1 MQKITD
7 FIKTQ
12 RHIITWTI
20 TYVFIMWAIL
30 RGLFNFNIFSPVHWS
45 YLLHLHLR
53 GFAGLVFGIL
63 ILAALP
69 MYIATTTLV
78 ARNGAPLFKV
88 PVPQF
93 LVRAFSGAPV
103 AQPENDDVAP
113 TTDDTDAPADKP
125 LPDNLPTELRSAF
138 LRARERVGNEQ
149 FSSFDVRVT
158 DATPV
163 PATAPKATDT
173 MGDLP
178 LPSNF
183 DDVGNFSDFAG
194 DTIPQDFDTPP
205 ATPGIS
211 VPVFKDISFDGF
223 DDDTVIEIPNATG
236 ETTPD
241 VAPTATE
248 PRTDRA
254 TSVTDFMG
262 AHNIPIVA
270 TDDDVVVTNKYAIA
284 THDDPSFW
292 VADADTWFATGR
304 QKPSPVAAAIRVAT
318 AHNVTP
324 VLYLACDKIMN
335 IATRRSD
342 WEKSGVIITSDLGIL
357 L

>member
-53 GFAGLVFGIL
+53 GFAGLVFGLL

-88 PVPQF
+88 PVPKF

-103 AQPENDDVAP
+103 AQPENDDVASTP
-113 TTDDTDAPADKP
+113 DDTDAPANKP

-138 LRARERVGNEQ
+138 LRARERVGNDQ
-149 FSSFDVRVT
+149 ISSFDVRIT

-163 PATAPKATDT
+163 PAVAPQATDT

-178 LPSNF
+178 LPSDF
-183 DDVGNFSDFAG
+183 DDFGS
-194 DTIPQDFDTPP
+194 FDDAPLDGTNTTPD
-205 ATPGIS
+205 IS
-211 VPVFKDISFDGF
+211 VPVFKEINFDGF

-236 ETTPD
+236 ETIPD
-241 VAPTATE
+241 VAPIATS
-248 PRTDRA
+248 PANDRA
-254 TSVTDFMG
+254 TSVTDFLG

-292 VADADTWFATGR
+292 VADGDTWFATGR
-304 QKPSPVAAAIRVAT
+304 QKPSPVATAIRVAT

-342 WEKSGVIITSDLGIL
+342 WEKSGVIITNDLGIL

>member
-7 FIKTQ
+7 FIKKQ

-20 TYVFIMWAIL
+20 MYVFIMWAIL
-30 RGLFNFNIFSPVHWS
+30 RGLFNFNMFSSLHWS
-45 YLLHLHLR
+45 YLAHMHLR
-53 GFAGLVFGIL
+53 GFAGLVFGLL

-69 MYIATTTLV
+69 MYVATTTLV
-78 ARNGAPLFKV
+78 ARSGAPLFTIPIPKFLKRALTSHV
-88 PVPQF
+88 P
-93 LVRAFSGAPV
+93 A
-103 AQPENDDVAP
+103 
-113 TTDDTDAPADKP
+113 TTPADNTPPSATDTPSEKP
-125 LPDNLPTELRSAF
+125 LPDGLPLELRGAF
-138 LRARERVGNEQ
+138 LRARGRVGNEQ
-149 FSSFDVRVT
+149 FSSFDVRIT
-158 DATPV
+158 DAAPV

-223 DDDTVIEIPNATG
+223 DDDTVIEIPNATS

-248 PRTDRA
+248 PRTDHT
-254 TSVTDFMG
+254 TSVTDFLG